1 MEILRGLFEDRR
13 TIVARRYDKT
23 WGERLRMIR
32 SVRGESNMARVLSY
46 VQLAEG
52 RKRGLKDRYPLVIEG
67 KLLDLPLTAA
77 AGIFRSIV
85 ARTVLE
91 HVRASTSKIVETG
104 SGWGEHLCTIY
115 LEGGPAQATYYA
127 LEPVLEGRRC
137 ARALAAFEPRFKL
150 KTGFF
155 DYTAPEY
162 GLPRDAMHTVLLTVH
177 SIEQV
182 AEIHPSVIRDALTL
196 GVEVTGIHVEP
207 VGWQAHPETEWSPI
221 TAKHA
226 ARCRD
231 MNYNRNL
238 IPLLRTLE
246 REGLIRIERVD
257 VNHIGLEHNPA
268 SLIVWQKR

>member
-1 MEILRGLFEDRR
+1 VSGLFEDRR
-13 TIVARRYDKT
+13 TIQARRYDKT
-23 WGERLRMIR
+23 WGERLQMIR
-32 SVRGESNMARVLSY
+32 AVRGERNMARVLSL
-46 VQLAEG
+46 VQQAEG

-67 KLLDLPLTAA
+67 KLHDLPLTAA

-85 ARTVLE
+85 ARTVLQQ
-91 HVRASTSKIVETG
+91 VKTSTSKIIETG

-127 LEPVLEGRRC
+127 LEPVLQGRQC
-137 ARALAAFEPRFKL
+137 ARALAALEPHFKL

-162 GLPRDAMHTVLLTVH
+162 EMPPDTGHTLFLTVH

-182 AEIHPSVIRDALTL
+182 AEIHPRVIKDVLRL
-196 GVEVTGIHVEP
+196 GNEVTGIHVEP
-207 VGWQAHPETEWSPI
+207 VGWQALPESQWSSI
-221 TAKHA
+221 TANHA
-226 ARCRD
+226 ARCRE

-238 IPLLRTLE
+238 VPLLRALE
-246 REGLIRIERVD
+246 HDGLIRLERVD

-268 SLIVWQKR
+268 SLIVWHKR